1 MLRRR
6 PGRFPY
12 PKTTLGQPAVG
23 AGPTGETARAP
34 LYVTRPWKEWPTPD
48 VFPGPVFRTVV
59 EPPKSIPALVEPT
72 FMRKWPA
79 LLDILPNVAI
89 LAAAAAH
96 VSPAPIDPT
105 FYKRASP
112 QIEQSVNIAVNL
124 QTQRPAG
131 TYTEPTR
138 WRPTPLPPEI
148 FPNLAIAGSETV
160 PTPRAPLYVNYRV
173 VNWPAPD
180 VYPNVASRIAAA
192 PTQIRAPVE
201 PQLWQSP
208 PQQPTL
214 FPNLAALAP
223 VYVPPAAIE
232 PQLWK
237 SLGQQPALFPNLA
250 ALIALPVYVPPPP
263 IEPKQWKTPT
273 PQIDSLLNIAA
284 ATFVAPVPLPPVP
297 IEPLI
302 WRPVPPQIDVITNVP
317 LLLSP
322 AIGNVTTW
330 QDLPSGK
337 WLNID
342 LYPNVAVRVI
352 PPGPTP
358 PPPIEPTFYRKWTW
372 PPELFPNIAAKATA

>member
-48 VFPGPVFRTVV
+48 IFPGPVFRTVV

-96 VSPAPIDPT
+96 VSPALIDPT
-105 FYKRASP
+105 FSKRASP

-131 TYTEPTR
+131 TYIEPTR

-148 FPNLAIAGSETV
+148 
-160 PTPRAPLYVNYRV
+160 
-173 VNWPAPD
+173 
-180 VYPNVASRIAAA
+180 
-192 PTQIRAPVE
+192 
-201 PQLWQSP
+201 
-208 PQQPTL
+208 
-214 FPNLAALAP
+214 
-223 VYVPPAAIE
+223 
-232 PQLWK
+232 
-237 SLGQQPALFPNLA
+237 FPNLA

-330 QDLPSGK
+330 QDLTSDK
-337 WLNID
+337 SLNIA
-342 LYPNVAVRVI
+342 LYPKGSVRFI

-372 PPELFPNIAAKATA
+372 PPELFPNIAAKATPAAPVLISPTPEPTFTHRWTLQMDYYPNIAVMIPPIVPTGLHEIGLGFNWFRLGGRVGGN